1 MLELNQQLLA
11 SWNNQPMDSLLQ
23 TMLYYMHYNSMYY
36 FCCIHVKCVIFCGI
50 FIITIDSY

>member
-36 FCCIHVKCVIFCGI
+36 IYCIHVKCVIFCGI